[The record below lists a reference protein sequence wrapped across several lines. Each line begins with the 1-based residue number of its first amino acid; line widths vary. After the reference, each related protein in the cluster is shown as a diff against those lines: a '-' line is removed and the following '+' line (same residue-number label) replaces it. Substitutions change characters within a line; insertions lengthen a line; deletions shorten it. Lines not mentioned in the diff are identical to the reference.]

1 MADKNGRDCFFGQYL
16 CEIFTKFKKEGQF
29 CNLLIL
35 SFSKLTLLLIFG
47 QVEAEKIKVK
57 DTWGHYNFSH
67 DYVRNYP
74 VSAVVF
80 ALLEFQ
86 NLNLTSCITVC
97 DIFHTND
104 QVFTKKNLKK

>member
-1 MADKNGRDCFFGQYL
+1 MRISQ
-16 CEIFTKFKKEGQF
+16 
-29 CNLLIL
+29 
-35 SFSKLTLLLIFG
+35 LTLLLIFG

-57 DTWGHYNFSH
+57 YSWGHFKFSH
-67 DYVRNYP
+67 EYVRNYP

-97 DIFHTND
+97 DIFLTND
-104 QVFTKKNLKK
+104 QVFTKKILKK

>member
-1 MADKNGRDCFFGQYL
+1 MQ
-16 CEIFTKFKKEGQF
+16 
-29 CNLLIL
+29 
-35 SFSKLTLLLIFG
+35 
-47 QVEAEKIKVK
+47 
-57 DTWGHYNFSH
+57 SH

-86 NLNLTSCITVC
+86 NLNLTSCITVS

-104 QVFTKKNLKK
+104 LVFTKKNSKEIDI